1 VNVVVRLPPLL
12 LSHLRV
18 VLGREHTLITVDRW
32 EDLVTEVRRKPVD
45 LIVADPR
52 AEGTVRLDELRILIR
67 DFPSLPVV
75 IYTILA
81 PDTLGATVE
90 LAKLGVRHV
99 VLRNFDDEPRRFRDL
114 LERQPA
120 YAMSDAVLASLAR
133 PLGTVPAELARAV
146 ERLFRVPQ
154 QFRDVNDLAKAA
166 AMNRRALDR
175 WLERAGV
182 ASARMLV
189 LGARLLRAYFYMQ
202 DPGRSLDE
210 VVERLGYGSSRLF
223 ARQVRAATGLTPT
236 ALRQSVPPDEFVAL
250 LTTRLGRRGERT
262 NAVQ

>member
-1 VNVVVRLPPLL
+1 VNVVARLPPLL
-12 LSHLRV
+12 LSHLRI
-18 VLGREHTLITVDRW
+18 VLGREHHVIAVDKW
-32 EDLVTEVRRKPVD
+32 DELEIEVRRRPVD

-52 AEGTVRLDELRILIR
+52 AEGTVRLEELRTLIR
-67 DFPSLPVV
+67 NFPSLPIV

-81 PDTLGATVE
+81 PETMSATVE

-120 YAMSDAVLASLAR
+120 YVMSDQVLGSLAR

-154 QFRDVNDLAKAA
+154 QFRDVNDLAAAA
-166 AMNRRALDR
+166 AMNRRSLDR
-175 WLERAGV
+175 WLDRAGL
-182 ASARMLV
+182 ATARMLV

-210 VVERLGYGSSRLF
+210 VVERLGYGSARLF

-236 ALRQSVPPDEFVAL
+236 ALRESVPPEEFLAL
-250 LTTRLGRRGERT
+250 ITARLGRRGEPT
-262 NAVQ
+262 NAV

>member
-1 VNVVVRLPPLL
+1 MNVVVRLPPLL
-12 LSHLRV
+12 LAHLRI
-18 VLGREHTLITVDRW
+18 VLGREHNVITVDRW
-32 EDLVTEVRRKPVD
+32 DELENEVRSKPVD
-45 LIVADPR
+45 LVVADPR
-52 AEGTVRLDELRILIR
+52 AEGTVRLEELRTVIR
-67 DFPSLPVV
+67 NFPSLPIV

-81 PDTLGATVE
+81 PETLGATVE

-120 YAMSDAVLASLAR
+120 YVMSDAVLAALAR
-133 PLGTVPAELARAV
+133 PLGTVPVELARAI

-154 QFRDVNDLAKAA
+154 QFKDVNDLAAA
-166 AMNRRALDR
+166 ASMQRRSLDR
-175 WLERAGV
+175 WLNRAGL

-189 LGARLLRAYFYMQ
+189 LGARLLRAYYYMQ
-202 DPGRSLDE
+202 DPGRSLDD
-210 VVERLGYGSSRLF
+210 VVERLGYGSPRLF

-236 ALRQSVPPDEFVAL
+236 ALRQSLPPEEFVAL
-250 LTTRLGRRGERT
+250 LTARLERRGERT

>member
-12 LSHLRV
+12 LSHLRI
-18 VLGREHTLITVDRW
+18 VLGREHRVITVDRW
-32 EDLVTEVRRKPVD
+32 DDLEHEVRRKPVD
-45 LIVADPR
+45 LLVADPR
-52 AEGTVRLDELRILIR
+52 AEGTVR
-67 DFPSLPVV
+67 
-75 IYTILA
+75 
-81 PDTLGATVE
+81 TVE

-133 PLGTVPAELARAV
+133 PLGMVPAELARAV

-154 QFRDVNDLAKAA
+154 QFKDVNDLAKAA

-210 VVERLGYGSSRLF
+210 VVERLGYGSARLF

-236 ALRQSVPPDEFVAL
+236 ALRQHVPPDEFVAL
-250 LTTRLGRRGERT
+250 LTTRLARRGERT

>member
-18 VLGREHTLITVDRW
+18 VLGREHNVITVDRW
-32 EDLVTEVRRKPVD
+32 DELETEVRRKPVE
-45 LIVADPR
+45 LLVADPR
-52 AEGTVRLDELRILIR
+52 AEGTVRLEELGNIIR
-67 DFPSLPVV
+67 AFPSLPVV
-75 IYTILA
+75 IYTILS
-81 PDTLGATVE
+81 PETLGATVE

-114 LERQPA
+114 LERQPS

-146 ERLFRVPQ
+146 ERLFQAPQ
-154 QFRDVNDLAKAA
+154 QFKDVNDLAKAA
-166 AMNRRALDR
+166 GMNRRALDR
-175 WLERAGV
+175 WLERAGI

-210 VVERLGYGSSRLF
+210 VIERLGYGSSRLF

-236 ALRQSVPPDEFVAL
+236 VLRHSILPDEFVAL
-250 LTTRLGRRGERT
+250 LTARLARRGEQA

>member
-12 LSHLRV
+12 LSHLRI
-18 VLGREHTLITVDRW
+18 VLGKEHNVTAVDRW
-32 EDLVTEVRRKPVD
+32 DELEDEVRSNAADLV
-45 LIVADPR
+45 VADPR
-52 AEGTVRLDELRILIR
+52 TEGTVRLEELRAIIR
-67 DFPSLPVV
+67 HFPSLPVV

-81 PDTLGATVE
+81 PETLGATVE

-120 YAMSDAVLASLAR
+120 YVMSDAVLASLAR

-154 QFRDVNDLAKAA
+154 QFKGVNDLATAA
-166 AMNRRALDR
+166 AMQRRSLDR
-175 WLERAGV
+175 WLERAGL

-236 ALRQSVPPDEFVAL
+236 ALRHSVPPDEFVTL
-250 LTTRLGRRGERT
+250 LTERLRRRGERT
-262 NAVQ
+262 NAFQ

>member
-12 LSHLRV
+12 LSHLRI
-18 VLGREHTLITVDRW
+18 VLGREHNVITVDRW
-32 EDLVTEVRRKPVD
+32 DDLEDQVRGKPVD
-45 LIVADPR
+45 LLVADPR
-52 AEGTVRLDELRILIR
+52 AEGTVRLEELRTLIR
-67 DFPSLPVV
+67 DFPS
-75 IYTILA
+75 
-81 PDTLGATVE
+81 LGATVE

-133 PLGTVPAELARAV
+133 PLATVPAELARAI

-154 QFRDVNDLAKAA
+154 QFKDVKDLADAA
-166 AMNRRALDR
+166 AMQRRSLDR
-175 WLERAGV
+175 WLERAGL

-236 ALRQSVPPDEFVAL
+236 ALRHSVPPDEFVAL
-250 LTTRLGRRGERT
+250 LTARLGRRGERT
-262 NAVQ
+262 NALQ

>member
-1 VNVVVRLPPLL
+1 MNVVVRLPPLL

-18 VLGREHTLITVDRW
+18 VLGREHNVFAVNRW
-32 EDLVTEVRRKPVD
+32 DELAEEARSKSADLV
-45 LIVADPR
+45 VADPR
-52 AEGTVRLDELRILIR
+52 ADGTVRLEELRTVIR
-67 DFPSLPVV
+67 AFPSLPVV

-81 PDTLGATVE
+81 PETLGATVE

-120 YAMSDAVLASLAR
+120 YVMSDAVLASLAR
-133 PLGTVPAELARAV
+133 PLGMVPAELARAI

-154 QFRDVNDLAKAA
+154 QFKGVNDLANAA
-166 AMNRRALDR
+166 AMNRRSLDR
-175 WLERAGV
+175 WLERAGL

-236 ALRQSVPPDEFVAL
+236 TLRQRVPPDEFVAL
-250 LTTRLGRRGERT
+250 LTARLGRRGERT

>member
-1 VNVVVRLPPLL
+1 MNVVARLPPLL
-12 LSHLRV
+12 LSHLRI
-18 VLGREHTLITVDRW
+18 VLGREHHVITVDRW
-32 EDLVTEVRRKPVD
+32 DALENEVRRSPVD
-45 LIVADPR
+45 LVVADPR
-52 AEGTVRLDELRILIR
+52 AEGTVRLEELRKLIR
-67 DFPSLPVV
+67 DFPSLPIV

-133 PLGTVPAELARAV
+133 PLGSVPAELARAV

-154 QFRDVNDLAKAA
+154 QFKDVNDLATAA
-166 AMNRRALDR
+166 AMNRRSLDR
-175 WLERAGV
+175 WLDRAGL
-182 ASARMLV
+182 ATARMLV

-210 VVERLGYGSSRLF
+210 VVERLGYGSPRLF

-236 ALRQSVPPDEFVAL
+236 GLRQRVPPEQFVAL
-250 LTTRLGRRGERT
+250 LTARLGRRGERT

>member
-18 VLGREHTLITVDRW
+18 VLGREHNVFAVNRW
-32 EDLVTEVRRKPVD
+32 DELAGEVRSKSAD

-52 AEGTVRLDELRILIR
+52 AEGTVRLEELRIVIR
-67 DFPSLPVV
+67 AFPSLPVV

-81 PDTLGATVE
+81 PETLGATVE

-120 YAMSDAVLASLAR
+120 YVMSDAILASLAR
-133 PLGTVPAELARAV
+133 PLGMVPAELARAI

-154 QFRDVNDLAKAA
+154 QFKGVNDLANAA
-166 AMNRRALDR
+166 GMNRRSLDR
-175 WLERAGV
+175 WLERAGL
-182 ASARMLV
+182 ASARMMV

-210 VVERLGYGSSRLF
+210 IVERLGYGSSRLF

-236 ALRQSVPPDEFVAL
+236 ALRQRVAPDEFIAL
-250 LTTRLGRRGERT
+250 LTARLGRRGERT

>member
-1 VNVVVRLPPLL
+1 VNVVVRRPPLL
-12 LSHLRV
+12 LSHLRI
-18 VLGREHTLITVDRW
+18 VLGKEHHVITDDRW
-32 EDLVTEVRRKPVD
+32 DELEDELRSKPVD
-45 LIVADPR
+45 LLVADPR
-52 AEGTVRLDELRILIR
+52 AEGPVRLEELRTIIR
-67 DFPSLPVV
+67 NFPSLPVV

-81 PDTLGATVE
+81 PETLGATVE

-120 YAMSDAVLASLAR
+120 YVMSDAVLASLAR

-154 QFRDVNDLAKAA
+154 QFKDVNDLASAA
-166 AMNRRALDR
+166 AMHRRSLDR
-175 WLERAGV
+175 WLERAGL

-250 LTTRLGRRGERT
+250 LTERLGRRGERT

>member
-1 VNVVVRLPPLL
+1 MNVVARLPPLL
-12 LSHLRV
+12 LSHLRI
-18 VLGREHTLITVDRW
+18 VLGREHQVIAVDKW
-32 EDLVTEVRRKPVD
+32 GELETEVRRRPVD

-52 AEGTVRLDELRILIR
+52 AEGAVRLEELRTLIR
-67 DFPSLPVV
+67 NFPSLPIV

-81 PDTLGATVE
+81 PETMGATVE

-120 YAMSDAVLASLAR
+120 YVMSDQVLASLAR

-154 QFRDVNDLAKAA
+154 QFKDVNDLATAA
-166 AMNRRALDR
+166 AMNRRSLDR
-175 WLERAGV
+175 WLDRAGL
-182 ASARMLV
+182 ATARMLV

-250 LTTRLGRRGERT
+250 LTERLGRRGERT

>member
-1 VNVVVRLPPLL
+1 VNVVARLPPLL
-12 LSHLRV
+12 LSHLRI
-18 VLGREHTLITVDRW
+18 VLGRDHRVIAVDKW
-32 EDLVTEVRRKPVD
+32 DELEQEVRRGPVD

-52 AEGTVRLDELRILIR
+52 AEGTVRLEELRALSR
-67 DFPSLPVV
+67 NFPSLPMV

-81 PDTLGATVE
+81 PDTMGATVE

-120 YAMSDAVLASLAR
+120 YAMSDQVLASLAR

-154 QFRDVNDLAKAA
+154 QFKDVNDLATAA
-166 AMNRRALDR
+166 AMNRRSLDR
-175 WLERAGV
+175 WLDRAGL
-182 ASARMLV
+182 ATARMMV

-210 VVERLGYGSSRLF
+210 VVERLGYGSARLF

-236 ALRQSVPPDEFVAL
+236 ALRESVSPEEFVAL
-250 LTTRLGRRGERT
+250 MTERLGRRGERT